1 MLGITCC
8 KSCIAPKR
16 HTGCHVSCPEYR
28 QEKESNDKLNAEIRK
43 ANQIRHGLDSQRI
56 IAFKRIKKEGRWHS

>member
-1 MLGITCC
+1 MLGIKCC
-8 KSCIAPKR
+8 KSCVAPKR
-16 HTGCHVSCPEYR
+16 HTGCHAACPEYR

-43 ANQIRHGLDSQRI
+43 ANQIRYGLDSQRI